1 MATNA
6 TAVVEDFLNNTAPD
20 KVEAA
25 TARLVAEDAEYISL
39 NFDNP
44 LLKQVLPWAGSGTG
58 RKPYVDTFL
67 GVWTWWTIESF
78 AVEAL
83 FGDGEDVA
91 VFGSFTYRANATGKS
106 VTSPMAIH
114 AKVRDGQIVSF
125 LFMEDTFATA
135 GSFRTG
141 GTWTIKTDPDGDE
154 FEV

>member
-6 TAVVEDFLNNTAPD
+6 TTVVEDFLGNTAPD
-20 KVEAA
+20 KIEAA
-25 TARLVAEDAEYISL
+25 AARLVAEDAEYVSL

-58 RKPYVDTFL
+58 RKAYVDTFL

-78 AVEAL
+78 SAEAL

-91 VFGSFTYRANATGKS
+91 VFGSFTYRANATGER

-114 AKVRDGQIVSF
+114 AKVRDGQIVYF

-141 GTWTIKTDPDGDE
+141 GTWTIRTDPDGAE